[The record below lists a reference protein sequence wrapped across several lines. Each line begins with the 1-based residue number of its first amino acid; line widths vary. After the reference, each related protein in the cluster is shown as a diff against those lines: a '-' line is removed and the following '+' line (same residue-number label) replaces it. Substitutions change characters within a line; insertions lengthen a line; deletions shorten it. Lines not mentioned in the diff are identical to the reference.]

1 MKTNKILRLISEAL
15 EVEVTEDSMLILLD
29 NIDEYDSMG
38 ILMIMESLEQE
49 GVDLFPED
57 FKNLITVSDLI
68 NVIYN
73 K

>member
-38 ILMIMESLEQE
+38 ILMIMESIEQE